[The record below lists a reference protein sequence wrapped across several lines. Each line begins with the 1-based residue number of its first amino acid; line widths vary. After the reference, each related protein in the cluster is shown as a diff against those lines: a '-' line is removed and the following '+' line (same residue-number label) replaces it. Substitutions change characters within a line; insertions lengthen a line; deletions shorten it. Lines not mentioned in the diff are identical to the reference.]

1 MPHDSRLCQLTL
13 KLASSQYDAVGL
25 LGRSVD
31 SIQRLIT
38 ATLKAE
44 DNLQYP
50 KRVLYPTDIEWFEI
64 EDQQGLIDTFVS
76 VLEKFTG
83 TERIN
88 FSFENKWIENP
99 PKEGEGKSIWE
110 YLDQVG

>member
-1 MPHDSRLCQLTL
+1 M
-13 KLASSQYDAVGL
+13 KLAFSRYDAVGL

-50 KRVLYPTDIEWFEI
+50 KRVLYPTDIEWYED
-64 EDQQGLIDTFVS
+64 EDQQSLIDTFVS
-76 VLEKFTG
+76 VLEKFTN

-88 FSFENKWIENP
+88 FSFQNKWFENP
-99 PKEGEGKSIWE
+99 PKEAEDKSIWE